1 MVDEVHQKD
10 EQVQQLQHE
19 LQQCSHEN
27 EQLVATLQQSLEQ
40 KDEVIRSKDAALQE
54 KEKLI
59 QELWQSQGN
68 KRGNSTA
75 SQPLRLE
82 WKGGPESPL
91 VTLGESSAVHGRVA
105 YFYSW
110 NKERIMMYN
119 SETGKWA
126 TLPECTKR
134 SFSIAV
140 VNRLLTAIGGWQLSN
155 DNATKTLLSLTT
167 SRALLGLK
175 EQQKWTEEFP
185 EMIYYHNSPAVAC
198 TSTSLIVTGGWGPDW
213 EEAPVEVMDT
223 NTLCWSTAASLPH
236 PWKQATATI
245 CRDRIYMAGGF
256 GKDGKTNSV
265 LICVVCE
272 LFQSMATQ
280 NQSLGARLTAA
291 SGLQPS
297 TDSYKVWQKAAP
309 LPGEVYQSSLVT
321 LYGQLL
327 AVGGCDSDLN
337 PTSAVYQYD
346 TATNSWKV
354 ISHMSTERR
363 QCFTAVFPDNTLLVA
378 GGIVKFG
385 PYTDSVEIASCV

>member
-126 TLPECTKR
+126 TLPVCTKR

-175 EQQKWTEEFP
+175 EQQ
-185 EMIYYHNSPAVAC
+185 IGRAHV
-198 TSTSLIVTGGWGPDW
+198 
-213 EEAPVEVMDT
+213 
-223 NTLCWSTAASLPH
+223 
-236 PWKQATATI
+236 
-245 CRDRIYMAGGF
+245 
-256 GKDGKTNSV
+256 
-265 LICVVCE
+265 
-272 LFQSMATQ
+272 
-280 NQSLGARLTAA
+280 
-291 SGLQPS
+291 
-297 TDSYKVWQKAAP
+297 
-309 LPGEVYQSSLVT
+309 
-321 LYGQLL
+321 
-327 AVGGCDSDLN
+327 
-337 PTSAVYQYD
+337 
-346 TATNSWKV
+346 
-354 ISHMSTERR
+354 
-363 QCFTAVFPDNTLLVA
+363 
-378 GGIVKFG
+378 
-385 PYTDSVEIASCV
+385 